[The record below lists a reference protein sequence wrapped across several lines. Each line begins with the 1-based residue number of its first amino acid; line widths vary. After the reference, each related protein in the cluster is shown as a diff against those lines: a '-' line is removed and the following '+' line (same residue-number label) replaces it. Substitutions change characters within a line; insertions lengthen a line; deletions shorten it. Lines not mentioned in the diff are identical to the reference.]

1 MTRLAAIISASL
13 LAGATLAGGPAYA
26 QEEEETDPWDL
37 AVEFGLNGASGNSS
51 FTILRGGFTANR
63 VETDLFELDFRAVV
77 RYGKNEE
84 RVIADDAKASARFDW
99 RPSARFSPFVLADI
113 ARDEIRRLDLKS
125 TGGVGAKWSAID
137 RPNGDLSLSLA
148 GIYDYQNFKVEP
160 MSGDPE
166 SESQIRWSARLK
178 GERSFGDGAT
188 YEHVT
193 FYQPVVDDFGDYVIE
208 ITNSVTTTLIGN
220 LSLAVEH
227 LYLRDSAP
235 PPGAAADDQKYS
247 VLFRLAF

>member
-1 MTRLAAIISASL
+1 
-13 LAGATLAGGPAYA
+13 
-26 QEEEETDPWDL
+26 
-37 AVEFGLNGASGNSS
+37 
-51 FTILRGGFTANR
+51 
-63 VETDLFELDFRAVV
+63 
-77 RYGKNEE
+77 
-84 RVIADDAKASARFDW
+84 
-99 RPSARFSPFVLADI
+99 
-113 ARDEIRRLDLKS
+113 
-125 TGGVGAKWSAID
+125 
-137 RPNGDLSLSLA
+137 
-148 GIYDYQNFKVEP
+148 

-235 PPGAAADDQKYS
+235 PPGAAADDQKAADAPARQRGRGPRERPARARPARRSAKTRS
-247 VLFRLAF
+247 VASSLCRGRRCVRRFSGCPKRGWSTSCPWAMAWSSSSERARSPGARRPPSITRKRVLPGGAAPWKVAEG